1 MFVGSHYTDSQLLNI
16 QNQAVTVIDSITNL
30 APIIDFCLV
39 DFEKRGQSQVV
50 ACCGAHKDGS
60 LRIIRNGIGIE
71 EIGELGDMN
80 GITGLFALRQ
90 IYDSKLDSILA
101 ISFVAETRFQIMN
114 EGVLEELE
122 DTNGLVTT
130 ETTLLCA
137 NVKPDSIVQV
147 QNEYLTDKITPS
159 FVYLLGQTALNLY
172 ASWSPPNNTKI
183 VTASVNDSQILL
195 GISGGSIVYLEII
208 DGELSPIS

>member
-1 MFVGSHYTDSQLLNI
+1 LITLQIDKSSTTL
-16 QNQAVTVIDSITNL
+16 AVVDSITNL

-39 DFEKRGQSQVV
+39 DLDKRGQSQVV

-80 GITGLFALRQ
+80 GINGLFTLRKTF
-90 IYDSKLDSILA
+90 DSTFDSIMA

-122 DTNGLVTT
+122 NTHGLISD

-137 NVKPDSIVQV
+137 NVYPNSIVQV
-147 QNEYLTDKITPS
+147 IY
-159 FVYLLGQTALNLY
+159 
-172 ASWSPPNNTKI
+172 
-183 VTASVNDSQILL
+183 ILL
-195 GISGGSIVYLEII
+195 RLRSHLH
-208 DGELSPIS
+208 LCT